1 METLP
6 EFEVSLRRGGVTLT
20 GRDMALLRAIDE
32 EGSLNR
38 AASAL
43 GRSYSRAQQR
53 IVELESGFGELVE
66 RRRGGVAGGGSRL
79 TPRAR
84 QLERRYERLRLEFS
98 GVAETAETVLTGRVV
113 DRDGRLATVET
124 AAGTVRGLVPTDVE
138 DVRLIVRA
146 DAVTLQSPA
155 ASPAPDTTSARNRLE
170 GTVTGVDLEEA
181 IGLVTVDVG
190 APADLTAIVTDASVD
205 RLDLAV
211 GTPVVASFKAT
222 ATRGMPRVGPG
233 DR

>member
-1 METLP
+1 MEALP
-6 EFEVSLRRGGVTLT
+6 EFEVSLRRDGVTLG

-32 EGSLNR
+32 HGSLNR

-53 IVELESGFGELVE
+53 IVELEEGFGDLVE
-66 RRRGGVAGGGSRL
+66 RQRGGAEGGGSRL

-98 GVAETAETVLTGRVV
+98 GVADTAETVLTGRVV
-113 DRDGRLATVET
+113 DRDGRLATVES

-146 DAVTLQSPA
+146 DAVTLQSPS
-155 ASPAPDTTSARNRLE
+155 ASPPPDTTSARNRLE
-170 GTVTGVDLEEA
+170 GTVTAVEVETSIGV
-181 IGLVTVDVG
+181 VSVDVG
-190 APADLTAIVTDASVD
+190 APADLTAIVTRSSVD
-205 RLDLAV
+205 RLGLEV
-211 GTPVVASFKAT
+211 GTPVVVSFKAT
-222 ATRGMPRVGPG
+222 ATRGMPRVGP
-233 DR
+233 DRQ